1 MATDTQGSVAR
12 SYPTQQILY
21 LRKDFTFLSANG
33 PTTALAVDNIVIGT
47 VPAGALICK
56 AISGVN
62 VDVAFNAGTNNLID
76 IGSAATRNLLS
87 SGASLASIAFVAL
100 AATIIET
107 FTVDTVL
114 AFKLNTTGTSATT
127 GKGSVIIAYTLPDQ
141 SMA

>member
-1 MATDTQGSVAR
+1 LTSR
-12 SYPTQQILY
+12 Y
-21 LRKDFTFLSANG
+21 
-33 PTTALAVDNIVIGT
+33 
-47 VPAGALICK
+47 
-56 AISGVN
+56 
-62 VDVAFNAGTNNLID
+62 NAGTNNLID